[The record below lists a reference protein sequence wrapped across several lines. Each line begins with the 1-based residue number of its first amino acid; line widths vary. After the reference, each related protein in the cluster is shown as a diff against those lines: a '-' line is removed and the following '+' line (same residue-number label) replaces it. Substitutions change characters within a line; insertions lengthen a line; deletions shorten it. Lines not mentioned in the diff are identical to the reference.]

1 MKVKD
6 IVRNDF
12 IVQGDIETDISGIK
26 YDSRKINHGD
36 MFVAVKGENFDGH
49 DFIADAI
56 KKGAVAVIYEKDM
69 LINQHKGERKC
80 HSCEGRNPET
90 KELDS
95 RLHGNDGLG
104 VFSGE
109 NNSLLVTRYSL
120 LQKYPHIVWIGVDDS
135 RDAIAFAASK
145 FYGNP
150 SEKMTVIGITGTN
163 GKTTTSYLI
172 KSTLEHYGRNVG
184 LIGTIKYMIKDEIYD
199 APHTTPESPDFQSL
213 LRTMADMG
221 CDFVV
226 SEVSS
231 HALSQKRADYTAFRA
246 AVFTNLTRDH
256 LDFHHTIEDY
266 FLAKKRLLTVLLIE
280 GGAAVVNIDDLYG
293 ESLADTLK
301 NQNKIKNKK
310 IFTYGIKNKSAGISA
325 FDIKTT
331 FKGMTFKVKIGQ
343 DFQTQDAEFEISSP
357 LVGDFNVYNIL
368 SAICVLLSLN
378 IPINIIKEGI
388 AMTGLVKGR
397 FEKIDLGQD
406 FLAVVDYAHTE
417 DALERLLMTAHQL
430 LEAYRFAE
438 KTEAMMNAKKQCFS
452 AGEKKLGGKVITVF
466 GCGGNRDKGKR
477 SKMGEIAASL
487 SDFVIITSD
496 NPRSEPPRSIIRDIE
511 RGIKGD
517 NYIVIPDRDVAI
529 GMAVELASSGDI
541 VLVAGKGHEEYQE
554 INGKRYDFSDKT
566 ALENAIK
573 RTISR
578 PSFGGG
584 TTGKG
589 AEMVRC

>member
-6 IVRNDF
+6 ILRNDF
-12 IVQGDIETDISGIK
+12 IVHGNIETDISGIK

-36 MFVAVKGENFDGH
+36 IFVAIRGENFDGH

-56 KKGAVAVIYEKDM
+56 KRGASAVIYMKFWVEKHESLTLM
-69 LINQHKGERKC
+69 NK
-80 HSCEGRNPET
+80 NA
-90 KELDS
+90 
-95 RLHGNDGLG
+95 G
-104 VFSGE
+104 V
-109 NNSLLVTRYSL
+109 
-120 LQKYPHIVWIGVDDS
+120 VWIAVDDS

-172 KSTLEHYGRNVG
+172 KSLLEHYGRNVG

-213 LRTMADMG
+213 LTAMADRG

-246 AVFTNLTRDH
+246 VVFTNLTRDH
-256 LDFHHTIEDY
+256 LDFHHTMENY
-266 FLAKKRLLTVLLIE
+266 YSAKRRLFTDLLIE
-280 GGAAVVNIDDLYG
+280 DGAAVVNIDDPYG
-293 ESLADTLK
+293 ESLVDTLK
-301 NQNKIKNKK
+301 SQNSQNKIKNKK
-310 IFTYGIKNKSAGISA
+310 IFTYGIKNQSANILA
-325 FDIKTT
+325 FDIKTIFKGTT
-331 FKGMTFKVKIGQ
+331 FKLKIQ
-343 DFQTQDAEFEISSP
+343 DFTSNIEKNEIYEINSP
-357 LVGDFNVYNIL
+357 LVGVANVYNIL
-368 SAICVLLSLN
+368 SAASVLLSLN

-397 FEKIDLGQD
+397 FEKVDIGQD

-417 DALERLLMTAHQL
+417 DALERLLMTARQL

-452 AGEKKLGGKVITVF
+452 SGGRKACGKIITVF

-477 SKMGEIAASL
+477 SKMGEIAANL

-554 INGKRYDFSDKT
+554 IQGKRYDFSDRT

>member
-6 IVRNDF
+6 ILRDDF
-12 IVQGDIETDISGIK
+12 VVNGDVKTDITGIK
-26 YDSRKINHGD
+26 YDSRKINRGD
-36 MFVAVKGENFDGH
+36 IFVAIKGEILDGH

-56 KKGAVAVIYEKDM
+56 KRGASAVIYMKFWAEKQEAAALM
-69 LINQHKGERKC
+69 NE
-80 HSCEGRNPET
+80 NA
-90 KELDS
+90 
-95 RLHGNDGLG
+95 G
-104 VFSGE
+104 V
-109 NNSLLVTRYSL
+109 
-120 LQKYPHIVWIGVDDS
+120 IWIAVDDS

-150 SEKMTVIGITGTN
+150 SKKMTVIGITGTN

-172 KSTLEHYGRNVG
+172 KSLLEHYGRNVG

-199 APHTTPESPDFQSL
+199 AVHTTPEAPDFQSL
-213 LRTMADMG
+213 LMSMADRG

-231 HALSQKRADYTAFRA
+231 HALAQKRADFTAFKA

-256 LDFHHTIEDY
+256 LDFHHTMENY
-266 FLAKKRLLTVLLIE
+266 YLAKKRLFADLLVE
-280 GGAAVVNIDDLYG
+280 GGSVVVNIDDPYG
-293 ESLADTLK
+293 ESLVDTLK
-301 NQNKIKNKK
+301 SQNKIKNKK
-310 IFTYGIKNKSAGISA
+310 IFTYGIKNQSVSVSA

-331 FKGMTFKVKIGQ
+331 FKGMTFKLKIQ
-343 DFQTQDAEFEISSP
+343 DSAFNIEKNKIYAINSP
-357 LVGDFNVYNIL
+357 LIGVPNVYNIL
-368 SAICVLLSLN
+368 SAVCVLLSLN

-388 AMTGLVKGR
+388 AITGLVKGR
-397 FEKIDLGQD
+397 FEKVDIGQD

-452 AGEKKLGGKVITVF
+452 SSEKRACGKIITVF

-477 SKMGEIAASL
+477 LKMGEIAANL
-487 SDFVIITSD
+487 SDFVIVTSD

-554 INGKRYDFSDKT
+554 INSKRYDFSDRT

-584 TTGKG
+584 PGKG
-589 AEMVRC
+589 AEMVVC

>member
-6 IVRNDF
+6 ILRDDF
-12 IVQGDIETDISGIK
+12 IVNGDIETDILGIK
-26 YDSRKINHGD
+26 YDSRKINRGD
-36 MFVAVKGENFDGH
+36 MFVAIRGENFDGH

-56 KKGAVAVIYEKDM
+56 KKGAVAVVY
-69 LINQHKGERKC
+69 
-80 HSCEGRNPET
+80 
-90 KELDS
+90 
-95 RLHGNDGLG
+95 
-104 VFSGE
+104 E
-109 NNSLLVTRYSL
+109 NNSLLVTHYSL
-120 LQKYPHIVWIGVDDS
+120 LEKYPDIIWIGVKDS
-135 RDAIAFAASK
+135 RDAIAFAACK

-172 KSTLEHYGRNVG
+172 KSVLEYYGKSVG
-184 LIGTIKYMIKDEIYD
+184 LIGTIKYMIKNKIYD
-199 APHTTPESPDFQSL
+199 APHTTPEAPDFQSL
-213 LRTMADMG
+213 LKTMANRG

-231 HALSQKRADYTAFRA
+231 HALSQKRVDCTAFKA
-246 AVFTNLTRDH
+246 VVFTNLTRDH
-256 LDFHHTIEDY
+256 LDFHHTMEDY
-266 FLAKKRLLTVLLIE
+266 YLAKKRLFTDLFRE
-280 GGAAVVNIDDLYG
+280 GSAAHINIDDSYG
-293 ESLADTLK
+293 ESLAITLK
-301 NQNKIKNKK
+301 NQNKKV
-310 IFTYGIKNKSAGISA
+310 FTYGIKNQSADILA
-325 FDIKTT
+325 VDIKTT
-331 FKGMTFKVKIGQ
+331 FKGTTFKVKIMR
-343 DFQTQDAEFEISSP
+343 DFQTQDSEFEISSP
-357 LVGDFNVYNIL
+357 LIGDANVYNIL
-368 SAICVLLSLN
+368 STVCVLLSLN

-388 AMTGLVKGR
+388 AMTELIKGR
-397 FEKIDLGQD
+397 FEKVDIGQD

-417 DALERLLMTAHQL
+417 DALERLLMAARQL
-430 LEAYRFAE
+430 LQAYRFTK
-438 KTEAMMNAKKQCFS
+438 KTEAMINVKKQCFS
-452 AGEKKLGGKVITVF
+452 FSKSPPCGKIITVF
-466 GCGGNRDKGKR
+466 GCGGDRDKGKR
-477 SKMGEIAASL
+477 LKMGEIAASL

-511 RGIKGD
+511 KGIKGD
-517 NYIVIPDRDVAI
+517 NYIVIADRDVAI

-554 INGKRYDFSDKT
+554 INGKRYDFSDRV